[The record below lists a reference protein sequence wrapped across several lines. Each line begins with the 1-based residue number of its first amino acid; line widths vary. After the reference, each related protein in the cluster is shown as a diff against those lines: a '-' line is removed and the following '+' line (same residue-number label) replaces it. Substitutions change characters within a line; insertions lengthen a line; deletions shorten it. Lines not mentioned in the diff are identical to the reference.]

1 MSLLSLV
8 LRKKYQI
15 FTTLSAPARTR
26 VVTIFCCCCCC
37 SVFLLVCYYYTAAE
51 RCCVWGAHTVS
62 SLAFPPFGLLAC
74 FVFFSFLSHLLSSPF
89 LSFSLLLVTQLRGH
103 IVGSTGMC
111 LAFFR
116 ERNSALSS
124 LVDPRRIVPTH
135 ARIGA
140 LDSWC
145 HFGRN
150 KNSVLVPRFEP
161 TTSTLVVALEVKPL
175 DQL

>member
-1 MSLLSLV
+1 MLQALGLGAVSLLSLV

-103 IVGSTGMC
+103 IVGSTVCALRFFARGIRHFLPSSARVELC
-111 LAFFR
+111 L
-116 ERNSALSS
+116 
-124 LVDPRRIVPTH
+124 PT
-135 ARIGA
+135 
-140 LDSWC
+140 
-145 HFGRN
+145 
-150 KNSVLVPRFEP
+150 
-161 TTSTLVVALEVKPL
+161 LE
-175 DQL
+175 